1 MNPNRMLLAAASAL
15 LAIFAA
21 VFLTSCESIPIS
33 AAYTGHAGG
42 HSYTAAYGSKTGI
55 AVVVSKK

>member
-1 MNPNRMLLAAASAL
+1 MNPNRILLAAASAL

-21 VFLTSCESIPIS
+21 VFLTSCESIPIN

-42 HSYTAAYGSKTGI
+42 HTYTAAYGSKTGI
-55 AVVVSKK
+55 AVVVSQK